1 MREAPRGVMERRLRR
16 AVALVVAVLALVA
29 ASGVVEHAMR
39 PSVASEA
46 ASAFGASDASIS
58 EVLGQGEEENAAL
71 LPASFHAEVG
81 MDAEVASVRVDDAAK
96 IVSYVA
102 AGSADQVFEDVCR
115 RLEGKGWHAVESGL
129 ATCGSFAKEEGV
141 YRWLFVACL
150 DVADGTSVVL
160 QYQTDEE

>member
-1 MREAPRGVMERRLRR
+1 MERRLRR

-58 EVLGQGEEENAAL
+58 EALDEGKEDGSAL
-71 LPASFHAEVG
+71 LPASFHSEVG
-81 MDAEVASVRVDDAAK
+81 MDAEATSVCVDDAAK

-102 AGSADQVFEDVCR
+102 AGSADQVFEDVR
-115 RLEGKGWHAVESGL
+115 GRLEGKGWHAVESGL
-129 ATCGSFAKEEGV
+129 AACGSFAKEEGA

-150 DVADGTSVVL
+150 DVAGGTSVVL
-160 QYQTDEE
+160 QYQTNEE